1 MTVAAVHHGKIGPNS
16 VIQTLAAL
24 KEIYDPSQSYAI
36 LACAGAADLA
46 DRLPAEMI
54 DEQEFHT
61 LALALVAQLGP
72 AEASQ
77 ILRRAGQLTA
87 VYLLRNRIPRPAQWL
102 LRVLPARQSLG
113 FLLRA
118 VARHAW
124 TFAGSAEFSFS
135 ADGPPWVQ
143 IASPALRARP
153 ELAGAVCSF
162 YKGTF
167 EHLIRAL
174 IDRRMTVWESEC
186 QAHGGGACTYRFV

>member
-1 MTVAAVHHGKIGPNS
+1 MTVAAVHYGKIGPNS
-16 VIQTLAAL
+16 IIQTLAAL
-24 KEIYDPSQSYAI
+24 KETYDPIQSYAI
-36 LACAGAADLA
+36 LACGGAARLA
-46 DRLPAEMI
+46 ERIPAEMI

-72 AEASQ
+72 AEAGQ

-87 VYLLRNRIPRPAQWL
+87 VYLLKRRIPLAAQLL
-102 LRVLPARQSLG
+102 LRALPARQSMRI
-113 FLLRA
+113 LLWA

-135 ADGPPWVQ
+135 ADGPPWVR
-143 IASPALRARP
+143 IDSPVLRARP
-153 ELAGAVCSF
+153 ELAAAVCCF

-174 IDRRMTVWESEC
+174 VDRRMTVWEAEC
-186 QAHGGGACTYRFV
+186 QAHGDSACTYRFV